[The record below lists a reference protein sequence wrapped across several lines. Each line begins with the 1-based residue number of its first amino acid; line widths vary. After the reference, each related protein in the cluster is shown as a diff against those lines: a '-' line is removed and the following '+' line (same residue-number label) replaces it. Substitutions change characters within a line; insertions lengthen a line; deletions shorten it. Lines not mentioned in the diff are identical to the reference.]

1 MFIITH
7 NGEHIG
13 PFKTFIGAKKW
24 AKTNL
29 AGVEAPMYGGLT
41 DPSFFEMTNGA
52 STQTGSTTTSS
63 NSDVT
68 PMSLRKSQNSKEN

>member
-13 PFKTFIGAKKW
+13 PFKTFTGAKKW

-29 AGVEAPMYGGLT
+29 ANVVTPMFGGLT

-52 STQTGSTTTSS
+52 STQTVSTSTLK
-63 NSDVT
+63 NSDAT
-68 PMSLRKSQNSKEN
+68 QTSPQKSQNSKES

>member
-13 PFKTFIGAKKW
+13 PFKTFMGARKW
-24 AKTNL
+24 AKANL
-29 AGVEAPMYGGLT
+29 ADVTTPMFGGLT

-52 STQTGSTTTSS
+52 STQTASTTTSK
-63 NSDVT
+63 NSGAI
-68 PMSLRKSQNSKEN
+68 PMSPQKSPNSKEN